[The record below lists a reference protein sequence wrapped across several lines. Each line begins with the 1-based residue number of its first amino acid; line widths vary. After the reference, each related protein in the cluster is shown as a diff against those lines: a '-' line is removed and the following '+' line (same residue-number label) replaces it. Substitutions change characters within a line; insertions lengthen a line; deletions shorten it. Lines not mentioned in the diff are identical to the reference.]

1 MKHVWHSAPA
11 AASNCKQGLLM
22 MTLPSPH
29 ALRTECIV
37 KQIDK
42 VAVSSQDTVRSRTA
56 DTTHSH
62 RVVHVSSQAQKAA
75 TTAASVHVS
84 ASGQYSVYASQRHH
98 WKLITSLSANIHF
111 TSSKH
116 CPRRIIFQVLT
127 SFFRSQRPSKT
138 LPPQA
143 TVSSMM
149 LDPANVPTPMLICRH
164 KSVCQICKPSAA
176 LPSESVHFLRSS
188 SECQKHDASHWRL
201 IQTF

>member
-98 WKLITSLSANIHF
+98 WKLITSLSANIISQAANIAQGASYSK
-111 TSSKH
+111 SSH
-116 CPRRIIFQVLT
+116 LSSGHSGQAEHYHPRPL
-127 SFFRSQRPSKT
+127 
-138 LPPQA
+138 
-143 TVSSMM
+143 
-149 LDPANVPTPMLICRH
+149 
-164 KSVCQICKPSAA
+164 SAA
-176 LPSESVHFLRSS
+176 
-188 SECQKHDASHWRL
+188 
-201 IQTF
+201 